1 MPQPK
6 TPSPTYRW
14 YMVGVFMVA
23 YIFSFIDR
31 QILSL
36 LVEPISADLQIDD
49 AQFGLLLGAAFSL
62 FYATMGIPV
71 ARLADSA
78 NRPLIL
84 TRGIAVWSACTAA
97 CGFAS
102 SFWQMFLARMGVGAG
117 EGSLAPTVYSMI
129 ADSFPEEQLGRA
141 YGVYSSGSMIGLG
154 LAMIV
159 GGAVAKFADSAGPVA
174 LPLVGLV
181 KPWQLTFIVVGVPGI
196 LVALLIFLTIRDPER
211 KGMLAG
217 GDGTAAKASIGATL
231 KFITKEHPR
240 TFFVFFFGNACAGLS
255 AFTVWLWS
263 PAYFIRVFQ
272 MDTASVGLLLGLI
285 FLIVN
290 SAGSLVSGLLC
301 DRFAAQGHLDAP
313 VRAGLIG
320 ALGCIIPLGILP
332 FVPSLPLAAAV
343 FSIAAFF
350 SAFVVAASTAQGQIL
365 APNQMRGQ
373 VGALS
378 LFVISLVALGL
389 GMWLIGYV
397 TEAVF
402 QDQVKVGYSM
412 ALVGCS
418 FGVLGVGLL
427 VWGMGAYR
435 QSRERINARLENA
448 ATA

>member
-1 MPQPK
+1 MSSSNA
-6 TPSPTYRW
+6 PSATYRW
-14 YMVGVFMVA
+14 YMIGVFMVA

-36 LVEPISADLQIDD
+36 LVEPISADLEIDD

-71 ARLADSA
+71 ARLADST

-84 TRGIAVWSACTAA
+84 TIGIAVWSFCTAA
-97 CGFAS
+97 CGFAA

-129 ADSFPEEQLGRA
+129 ADSFPEDQLGKA

-159 GGAVAKFADSAGPVA
+159 GGAVAQFAESAGPMSV
-174 LPLVGLV
+174 PLIGLV

-196 LVALLIFLTIRDPER
+196 LVALLILLTIRDPER
-211 KGMLAG
+211 KGLIAG
-217 GDGTAAKASIGATL
+217 ADGSVAKTSIRATL
-231 KFITKEHPR
+231 AFIIKDHPR
-240 TFFVFFFGNACAGLS
+240 TFFAFFFGNACAGLS
-255 AFTVWLWS
+255 AFAVWLWS
-263 PAYFIRVFQ
+263 PAYFLRVFQ
-272 MDTASVGLLLGLI
+272 MDTASVGILLGLI

-290 SAGSLVSGLLC
+290 TAGSLTSGLLC
-301 DRFAAQGHLDAP
+301 DRYAAQGHLDAP

-320 ALGCIIPLGILP
+320 AIGCIVPLGILP
-332 FVPSLPLAAAV
+332 FISSLTLAAIV
-343 FSIAAFF
+343 FAIAAFF

-378 LFVISLVALGL
+378 LFIISLVALGL

-397 TEAVF
+397 TEAVL
-402 QDQVKVGYSM
+402 QDKAMVGYSM

-418 FGVLGVGLL
+418 FGVVGVGLL
-427 VWGMGAYR
+427 WWGASHYR
-435 QSRERINARLENA
+435 ASRERINAMLQGLA
-448 ATA
+448 A

>member
-1 MPQPK
+1 MRQPK
-6 TPSPTYRW
+6 TPSPIYRW
-14 YMVGVFMVA
+14 YMIGVFMVA
-23 YIFSFIDR
+23 YIFSFVDR

-36 LVEPISADLQIDD
+36 LVKPISEDLGIDD

-84 TRGIAVWSACTAA
+84 TLGIAVWSACTAA
-97 CGFAS
+97 CGFAT

-159 GGAVAKFADSAGPVA
+159 GGVVAQLATSAGP
-174 LPLVGLV
+174 LSIPIIGLI

-196 LVALLIFLTIRDPER
+196 LVALLIWTTIRDPER
-211 KGMLAG
+211 KGLMEGA
-217 GDGTAAKASIGATL
+217 DGAVAKPSIGATL
-231 KFITKEHPR
+231 SFIRKEHPQ
-240 TFFVFFFGNACAGLS
+240 TFIAFFFGNACAGLS
-255 AFTVWLWS
+255 AFAVWLWS
-263 PAYFIRVFQ
+263 PAYFLRVFAL
-272 MDTASVGLLLGLI
+272 DTADVGLLLGLI
-285 FLIVN
+285 FLFVN
-290 SAGSLVSGLLC
+290 SAGSLTAGLLC
-301 DRFAAQGHLDAP
+301 DRFAAQGRLDAP

-320 ALGCIIPLGILP
+320 AIGCIIPLAILP
-332 FVPSLPLAAAV
+332 FMPTLLLASIV
-343 FSIAAFF
+343 FTIAAFF

-378 LFVISLVALGL
+378 LFIISLIALGL

-397 TEAVF
+397 TERVF
-402 QDQVKVGYSM
+402 EDQMMVGFSM

-418 FGVLGVGLL
+418 FGALGVGLL
-427 VWGMGAYR
+427 VWGMPHYR
-435 QSRERINARLENA
+435 RSRERINARLQSLA
-448 ATA
+448 A